1 MRNIQPTLKICL
13 LAVLSA
19 YSAQAVSA
27 PAEQTL
33 QNIQVSGKR
42 LAKQNTA
49 EHKKREDIDRELI
62 RDNNDLVR
70 YSPDVGIS
78 QSGTRHSKGFAMRGV
93 EGNRVGV
100 SIDGVSLPDSEE
112 NSLYARYGNF
122 NNSRMSID
130 TELVR
135 GIDVEKGAN
144 SFRMGSGALGGG
156 VNYRTLD
163 AGNLLQDDNRF
174 GGLIRSGYA
183 SKNREWANT
192 VGLATGNERADFMLL
207 YSQRRGHETKSS
219 GKGEDTIGSARGIPD
234 PARHKYHSF
243 LSKFNWQLTDNQRV
257 GVAFNGQ
264 QGHNRVNELSYNL
277 QESSWREADD
287 INYRRNLHLY
297 HEFAPARYLSLVKT
311 EFDYQKTDLASVSDK
326 GSYPRDWSKPDFPL
340 DYSKKDLDEVYDRR
354 MKTTFHR
361 LSLSLD
367 GKPFQWGG
375 THQLSFKTFVS
386 KRDFKNINS
395 DSYYL
400 DGKVYN
406 VKSTIQHPVQT
417 RQWGFS
423 LLDSIQWNSRF
434 SNQIGVRYDHTRL
447 NPQALNEN
455 CNACET
461 TIPAPSSFRAWNGFV
476 DTQWRMNDAWRL
488 NYQITTGYRIPTA
501 SEMYFTYKHPAGN
514 WLANPHLKAERS
526 LNQTITLS
534 GNGRFGKMDLSAY
547 HTRYKNFIF
556 EQENAPIEN
565 GRMQLYQQMVN
576 VDKARISG
584 LEFSGSLKLPKGF
597 SLMGSLGYSKGRLNN
612 GLSQLPLQ
620 PIKAV
625 IGLDY
630 EHPEQR
636 WGIFSRL
643 TYMGAKKAKD
653 AKILHHEQKET
664 CLAYETEEDWWTGET
679 YTYCSKRHVE
689 AVESK
694 ETFPYLNRSAVVL
707 DVFGYVRPTKNLTLR
722 AGVYNLTNRRYA
734 TWDSFRSINIRST
747 TGSVDKDGKGL
758 ARFYA
763 PGRNYSVS
771 LEYKF

>member
-42 LAKQNTA
+42 LAKQNTT

-70 YSPDVGIS
+70 YSPDVGVS

-144 SFRMGSGALGGG
+144 SFSMGSGALGGG

-297 HEFAPARYLSLVKT
+297 HEFALFEL
-311 EFDYQKTDLASVSDK
+311 
-326 GSYPRDWSKPDFPL
+326 G
-340 DYSKKDLDEVYDRR
+340 
-354 MKTTFHR
+354 
-361 LSLSLD
+361 
-367 GKPFQWGG
+367 
-375 THQLSFKTFVS
+375 
-386 KRDFKNINS
+386 
-395 DSYYL
+395 
-400 DGKVYN
+400 
-406 VKSTIQHPVQT
+406 
-417 RQWGFS
+417 
-423 LLDSIQWNSRF
+423 
-434 SNQIGVRYDHTRL
+434 
-447 NPQALNEN
+447 EN
-455 CNACET
+455 
-461 TIPAPSSFRAWNGFV
+461 
-476 DTQWRMNDAWRL
+476 
-488 NYQITTGYRIPTA
+488 RI
-501 SEMYFTYKHPAGN
+501 
-514 WLANPHLKAERS
+514 
-526 LNQTITLS
+526 
-534 GNGRFGKMDLSAY
+534 
-547 HTRYKNFIF
+547 
-556 EQENAPIEN
+556 
-565 GRMQLYQQMVN
+565 
-576 VDKARISG
+576 
-584 LEFSGSLKLPKGF
+584 
-597 SLMGSLGYSKGRLNN
+597 
-612 GLSQLPLQ
+612 
-620 PIKAV
+620 
-625 IGLDY
+625 
-630 EHPEQR
+630 
-636 WGIFSRL
+636 
-643 TYMGAKKAKD
+643 
-653 AKILHHEQKET
+653 
-664 CLAYETEEDWWTGET
+664 
-679 YTYCSKRHVE
+679 
-689 AVESK
+689 
-694 ETFPYLNRSAVVL
+694 
-707 DVFGYVRPTKNLTLR
+707 
-722 AGVYNLTNRRYA
+722 
-734 TWDSFRSINIRST
+734 
-747 TGSVDKDGKGL
+747 
-758 ARFYA
+758 
-763 PGRNYSVS
+763 
-771 LEYKF
+771 